1 MLKIFIFML
10 AFQITQKELQLNFRK
25 IIVEVC
31 LNALDFDVEFYAVQ
45 LRKLAAFHQ
54 SGKSLTEVKVQVDA
68 TIQHMKESLG
78 KDKTQQVMKWDELL
92 KALEKFNR
100 NTAHPMWMAVIKHAK
115 HRIKSRIQTAVYCR
129 QHFNR

>member
-1 MLKIFIFML
+1 ML

-25 IIVEVC
+25 IIVEVR

-54 SGKSLTEVKVQVDA
+54 SGKSLTEVKMQVDA
-68 TIQHMKESLG
+68 TIQHMKETLG
-78 KDKTQQVMKWDELL
+78 KDKTQQVVKWDELL
-92 KALEKFNR
+92 TALEKFNR

-115 HRIKSRIQTAVYCR
+115 RRIKSRIQTAVYCR
-129 QHFNR
+129 